1 MIIYCKSLNIIT
13 FLKFSSVK
21 DGLLI
26 FSCHGRIH
34 VFIPHIKKSSCFG
47 KRRRRRGEARGEIR
61 ELGIFFN
68 EKVKKSVC
76 EENSLGYCL
85 F

>member
-34 VFIPHIKKSSCFG
+34 ERQNDQGKLNTVNNRVRVNIRSISCAG
-47 KRRRRRGEARGEIR
+47 VE
-61 ELGIFFN
+61 
-68 EKVKKSVC
+68 
-76 EENSLGYCL
+76 
-85 F
+85 